1 MNIGS
6 THAKKIS
13 TNHNYHDQQKQHR
26 KQAGKKTAKEIIHA
40 MYINRELFKIRDM
53 LILLS
58 PAKTLDY
65 SKDFDVKPTA
75 PAFLSDSSKLIK
87 ELKTKEPKDI
97 ATLMGLSD
105 NLATLNFDRYQ
116 SWKAAKSISSDSK
129 PALFVFQGD
138 VYQGLKA
145 ETFNKKDI
153 AFAQKHL
160 RILSGLYGELRP
172 LDVIKPYRLEMGTSL
187 KIGTKKNLYEFW
199 GDKIVNELN
208 IALKDLNS
216 STLVNL
222 ASTEYFKSV
231 NKKKL
236 NAEIITP
243 VFKDFS
249 NGKYKMVMVYAKKAR
264 GMMANYIIK
273 NRIENTST
281 LFNTSKFTTIKF
293 N

>member
-1 MNIGS
+1 
-6 THAKKIS
+6 
-13 TNHNYHDQQKQHR
+13 
-26 KQAGKKTAKEIIHA
+26 
-40 MYINRELFKIRDM
+40 M

-160 RILSGLYGELRP
+160 RILSGYTENSDLL
-172 LDVIKPYRLEMGTSL
+172 TS
-187 KIGTKKNLYEFW
+187 
-199 GDKIVNELN
+199 
-208 IALKDLNS
+208 
-216 STLVNL
+216 
-222 ASTEYFKSV
+222 
-231 NKKKL
+231 
-236 NAEIITP
+236 
-243 VFKDFS
+243 S
-249 NGKYKMVMVYAKKAR
+249 NP
-264 GMMANYIIK
+264 ID
-273 NRIENTST
+273 
-281 LFNTSKFTTIKF
+281 
-293 N
+293 